1 MAVQKIDF
9 EVGAYDTLPCGPSM
23 TLCNNAFVDLCN
35 RFEGILSSSFE
46 ESPRGDKIRV
56 LQVGDNLIKL
66 MTNSFYALTWLNAKQ
81 YNKTNPNSI
90 DMNNTVLVRQV
101 SQEATLKISLDKA
114 IKSFETWMIKKSFN
128 SCRFCD
134 TCGGDYPINGGGGV
148 DENYWRS
155 YTDSCGGNIYAKKK
169 TPKMCCT
176 KDLP

>member
-9 EVGAYDTLPCGPSM
+9 EIGAYDTLPCGTSM

-35 RFEGILSSSFE
+35 RFEDILSSSFE
-46 ESPRGDKIRV
+46 ESPRGDKQRV

-90 DMNNTVLVRQV
+90 DLNNTVLVRKV

-114 IKSFETWMIKKSFN
+114 IKSF
-128 SCRFCD
+128 
-134 TCGGDYPINGGGGV
+134 
-148 DENYWRS
+148 
-155 YTDSCGGNIYAKKK
+155 
-169 TPKMCCT
+169 
-176 KDLP
+176 